1 MVMTQLKYRQF
12 CPDARVALAFAA
24 IYVLWGGTFLAI
36 RIAVLQLPPFFASG
50 VRFFIAGAVLYS
62 FRRLRGDPSP
72 TLEEWRSIGLTALC
86 LFVATYA
93 SLFWAEQFVPSG
105 VASVLEATLPITAMV
120 LEVFLFRQQP
130 FRWRMGAAVL
140 LGFLGVAW
148 LLIRNQHH
156 FPLLP
161 CLVILGSGV
170 AWSLGGVLTRS
181 MKRPRSAP
189 LTAGGQMM
197 LGGVVLLVL
206 AQATGELTALPHL
219 TLSAAAALLYLIVA
233 GSLLGFTAYVWL
245 LARMPLTQVASHAYV
260 NPMVALLLAYFVAGE
275 TLTPDMLAASAL
287 VIASVVLI
295 LVSPLERERATSA
308 EKIAADR
315 RTSDDRQNMAW
326 HDQPRKSR
334 RVRKVPERDRIS
346 GLRRRA
352 RQSRLDAS

>member
-1 MVMTQLKYRQF
+1 MTRLRHRKFRL
-12 CPDARVALAFAA
+12 DARVALAFAA

-50 VRFFIAGAVLYS
+50 MRFLIAGAVLYT

-72 TLEEWRSIGLTALC
+72 TLGEWRSIAATSLC

-120 LEVFLFRQQP
+120 LEVFVFRQQP

-140 LGFLGVAW
+140 FGFLGIGW
-148 LLIRNQHH
+148 LLIRNQHT
-156 FPLLP
+156 FPALP
-161 CLVILGSGV
+161 CLVILASGT

-181 MKRPRSAP
+181 MKRPRSLP
-189 LTAGGQMM
+189 LTAGGQML
-197 LGGVVLLVL
+197 LGGVALLVL
-206 AQATGELTALPHL
+206 AQATGELNTLPHI
-219 TLSAAAALLYLIVA
+219 TPSAAAALLYLIVA

-245 LARMPLTQVASHAYV
+245 LARMPVTRVASHAYV

-275 TLTPDMLAASAL
+275 RLTASMFVASAL
-287 VIASVVLI
+287 VISSVILI
-295 LVSPLERERATSA
+295 LAAPLDRERVRSA
-308 EKIAADR
+308 EKSQGQR
-315 RTSDDRQNMAW
+315 RKTDDRQSVARQ
-326 HDQPRKSR
+326 DQFGKSR
-334 RVRKVPERDRIS
+334 PVREVPARDRLS
-346 GLRRRA
+346 GLRRRQ

>member
-1 MVMTQLKYRQF
+1 MTQPKYRRF
-12 CPDARVALAFAA
+12 RLDARVVLAFAA

-50 VRFFIAGAVLYS
+50 VRFLIAGAVLYT
-62 FRRLRGDPSP
+62 FMRLRGDPSP
-72 TLEEWRSIGLTALC
+72 TLGEWRSIAVTSLC

-140 LGFLGVAW
+140 IGFVGIAW
-148 LLIRNQHH
+148 LLIKNQHT
-156 FPLLP
+156 FPALP
-161 CLVILGSGV
+161 CLVILASGT

-181 MKRPRSAP
+181 MKRPRSVP
-189 LTAGGQMM
+189 LTAGGQML
-197 LGGVVLLVL
+197 LGGVALLVL
-206 AQATGELTALPHL
+206 AQATGELNTLPHV

-245 LARMPLTQVASHAYV
+245 LARMPVTQVASHAYV
-260 NPMVALLLAYFVAGE
+260 NPMVALVVAYFVAGE
-275 TLTPDMLAASAL
+275 SLTPGMLVASAL
-287 VIASVVLI
+287 VISSVFLI
-295 LVSPLERERATSA
+295 LVSPPDRERAASA
-308 EKIAADR
+308 ENSPGER
-315 RTSDDRQNMAW
+315 RKTDDRQSVAGQ
-326 HDQPRKSR
+326 DQFGKGRP
-334 RVRKVPERDRIS
+334 VREVLARDRIS
-346 GLRRRA
+346 GLRRRE